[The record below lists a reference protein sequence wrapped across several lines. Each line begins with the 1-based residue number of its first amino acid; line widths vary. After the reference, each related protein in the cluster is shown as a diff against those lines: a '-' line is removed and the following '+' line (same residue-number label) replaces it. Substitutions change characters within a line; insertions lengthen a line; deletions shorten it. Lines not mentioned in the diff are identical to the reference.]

1 MTRPGAGGGLR
12 GLRAPGAVAR
22 AQQRLRDRAEAQLRL
37 AAMDDLRRAHPQV
50 TTAPHR
56 PPGGAFWRYVF
67 VPLYR
72 RVPWEAKQRAMR
84 ALRMTAE
91 SHGWTP
97 PPRRPGEPWRAP
109 PPPDGGPPTGP
120 GGPAGRP

>member
-1 MTRPGAGGGLR
+1 MTGLPAGL
-12 GLRAPGAVAR
+12 AR
-22 AQQRLRDRAEAQLRL
+22 AQQRLREQAEAHLRL
-37 AAMDDLRRAHPQV
+37 AAMDTLRRDHARA

-72 RVPWEAKQRAMR
+72 RVPWETKQRAMR

-97 PPRRPGEPWRAP
+97 PPRHAGEPWRP
-109 PPPDGGPPTGP
+109 PAAARDGRDGD
-120 GGPAGRP
+120 RRD

>member
-1 MTRPGAGGGLR
+1 VKPVGLPAGL
-12 GLRAPGAVAR
+12 AR
-22 AQQRLRDRAEAQLRL
+22 AQQRLREQAELHLRL
-37 AAMDDLRRAHPQV
+37 AAMDDLRSAHPDV

-56 PPGGAFWRYVF
+56 PRGAALWRYVF

-72 RVPWEAKQRAMR
+72 RVPWETKQRAMH

-97 PPRRPGEPWRAP
+97 PPRRPADPWRP
-109 PPPDGGPPTGP
+109 PPARDAYAADSADGSGGVPTE
-120 GGPAGRP
+120 RS